1 MSRFVGAQ
9 RLAFQKLLKKYKKWT
24 GSAELGK
31 RFQREVLGRPSSFS
45 RRDFAPLLAQ
55 WSEVLAAVRAP
66 FAAGVHWHAGSAAQN
81 SSSGSKE
88 DKLITSYTSDDY
100 KRIASS
106 TKYSSAAL
114 LHAACETGSSID
126 VDTALAILPLGLA
139 AGKASYWIHPDN
151 LVEIQVLLLR
161 YTRLWMP
168 TTSGKPSQIPSPT
181 RSMSGRS
188 LGAGGGMSENDVG
201 VIICDELERFA
212 KRRSSATIS
221 DSENI
226 PGMSA
231 EKAVTSIRYASK
243 GDAVVVVGTS
253 SRIGHSSAK
262 GTDPGVKKARFKR
275 RALRDLFDM
284 NTESSLARTRSDSSR
299 HSSLSEADQLQDVD
313 SVRKWLQDHREVQP
327 LVQIQFNRSRFVG
340 LGNNRSGGVWATLD
354 QNVCMRRCSSG
365 TLNANGDKLA
375 MIEGGADTFPHAVL
389 EVRYEGEG
397 VPKLVAMLDESHL
410 VCCTY
415 VLISRSEWPAA
426 NAFYRRKEFEVSH
439 WRHMLSPLYISLM
452 ACPLL
457 SG

>member
-1 MSRFVGAQ
+1 MGAQ

-45 RRDFAPLLAQ
+45 RRDFGPLLAQ

-66 FAAGVHWHAGSAAQN
+66 FAAGVHWHAGSAAEN
-81 SSSGSKE
+81 SSSGSRG
-88 DKLITSYTSDDY
+88 DRLVYNSDDY
-100 KRIASS
+100 KGIGSS
-106 TKYSSAAL
+106 KKDSSAAL

-168 TTSGKPSQIPSPT
+168 TTSGNSSQRPSPT

-188 LGAGGGMSENDVG
+188 FGAGGGMSENDVG
-201 VIICDELERFA
+201 VIICDDLEKFA

-226 PGMSA
+226 PGISA
-231 EKAVTSIRYASK
+231 EKAVTSIRYTSK
-243 GDAVVVVGTS
+243 GNAIVVVGTAPGL
-253 SRIGHSSAK
+253 GHPSAK
-262 GTDPGVKKARFKR
+262 GTIPGVRKARIKR

-284 NTESSLARTRSDSSR
+284 NIEPALARTRSGSSR
-299 HSSLSEADQLQDVD
+299 QSSFSEADDQQQDVE
-313 SVRKWLQDHREVQP
+313 SVRKWLEDHREVQP
-327 LVQIQFNRSRFVG
+327 LVQIQFNCSRFVG
-340 LGNNRSGGVWATLD
+340 LGNNGSGGIWATLD
-354 QNVCMRRCSSG
+354 QNVCMRRCSSE

-375 MIEGGADTFPHAVL
+375 MIERESEKFPHAVL

-397 VPKLVAMLDESHL
+397 VPKLVAVLDESHL
-410 VCCTY
+410 VSYTY
-415 VLISRSEWPAA
+415 PLISNLE
-426 NAFYRRKEFEVSH
+426 
-439 WRHMLSPLYISLM
+439 
-452 ACPLL
+452 
-457 SG
+457 